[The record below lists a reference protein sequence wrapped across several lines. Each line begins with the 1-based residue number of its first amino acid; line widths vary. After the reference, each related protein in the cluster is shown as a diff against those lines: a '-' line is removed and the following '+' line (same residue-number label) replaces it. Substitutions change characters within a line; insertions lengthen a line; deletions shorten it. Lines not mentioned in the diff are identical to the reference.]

1 MDTAEIAEALRR
13 ISDQAVR
20 ASEMIKHIF
29 EFVRKTDDAEIGP
42 IDVNPV
48 IRRIT
53 ALVEPEM
60 NKNRIE
66 VRLRLAEPLFPV
78 AASPI
83 QVEQVVLS
91 LLRNGIESYKESEA
105 EGRQIVVHSSGD
117 AANGAVEI
125 AVTDHGCGL
134 SEADAERAFQPY
146 FTTKQDGMGM
156 GLSISRS
163 IVEAYG
169 GRLWATANPD
179 CGMTFRCTLPSAS

>member
-1 MDTAEIAEALRR
+1 M
-13 ISDQAVR
+13 
-20 ASEMIKHIF
+20 
-29 EFVRKTDDAEIGP
+29 
-42 IDVNPV
+42 
-48 IRRIT
+48 
-53 ALVEPEM
+53 
-60 NKNRIE
+60 
-66 VRLRLAEPLFPV
+66 
-78 AASPI
+78 
-83 QVEQVVLS
+83 
-91 LLRNGIESYKESEA
+91 
-105 EGRQIVVHSSGD
+105 
-117 AANGAVEI
+117 EI